1 MDHIDSDYNS
11 SGTSNNSTTKKHD
24 KSKSSKPLFLC
35 DNDKSPFMYDSEDSE
50 KDQSKLNPKS
60 KKNREKKLHSFKEK
74 IISDSKKELSN
85 ANASK
90 DLNCTVLYCFLCG
103 NYYPI
108 DDFSIKQQGN
118 RYRKSRQCLRHWVRT
133 ADAHGNKINSTD
145 NEEVAS
151 QVTLKTRTKKK
162 VKAKGMFDNYISDPE
177 TRYWHEK
184 DDVLTSQQKKVAKR
198 KRRRLRKL
206 EAASSIPD
214 GKPVSRRAKEKAVKA
229 IRDVTTQQSDS
240 NQSHSDYQG
249 NSSSSESGE
258 ESEEDNNSEESA
270 SDEEESDSEI
280 IHNTSDFPN
289 KRRVTRGVAS
299 SKGPPL
305 TSSIYT
311 NLRAKKPRKASF
323 YYYDDEYDLEEEND
337 FDDPVVHMGDG
348 YQQNSYKKS
357 KKSAKKWRKEQK
369 KKKKLEKRKRL
380 REEAVQNSSRRR
392 LVKTTTTVSSDSD
405 ASVQSLF
412 DEEVHPAAADDAVK
426 TEPPPTP
433 PVVNRTIPVHTLLMN
448 ILAVKEECTEF

>member
-60 KKNREKKLHSFKEK
+60 KKNREKK
-74 IISDSKKELSN
+74 
-85 ANASK
+85 
-90 DLNCTVLYCFLCG
+90 
-103 NYYPI
+103 YYPI

-162 VKAKGMFDNYISDPE
+162 VKAKGMFDNYISDPETRYWHEMVVKAKGMFDNYISDPE

-258 ESEEDNNSEESA
+258 ESEEDNNSGMA

>member
-305 TSSIYT
+305 TSSMYT
-311 NLRAKKPRKASF
+311 NLRAKKPRNASF
-323 YYYDDEYDLEEEND
+323 YYYDENDDEYDLKEENE
-337 FDDPVVHMGDG
+337 FEDPLIPVGDR
-348 YQQNSYKKS
+348 YQQKSNKKNM
-357 KKSAKKWRKEQK
+357 KKSAKKWRKK
-369 KKKKLEKRKRL
+369 KRLEKRKRL
-380 REEAVQNSSRRR
+380 REEAGKESSHYRR
-392 LVKTTTTVSSDSD
+392 LVKASRTVSSDSD
-405 ASVQSLF
+405 ASLQSLF
-412 DEEVHPAAADDAVK
+412 DEEVHPAAVK

-433 PVVNRTIPVHTLLMN
+433 PPKAIPVHALLMN
-448 ILAVKEECTEF
+448 IVPVKEEFSEF